1 MTAQS
6 TSPALNLRKSLVRLA
21 GLVRRFDPPLRRVDF
36 ANLVTNGG
44 FDADSDWTKGTGWT
58 ISGGVA
64 VAVSVPNGQGIVQS
78 AQMVAGR
85 RYLLGA
91 SSVALSAANA
101 TASFLEDF
109 VASDWFSGGGQ
120 VKSVAKTYR
129 GSGNRNIQIG
139 ATNGTMSGSFD
150 NVSVWEADPS
160 DDAPWLRLPFGH
172 KVGNRGMIVRDGDTL
187 HPSDYEEI
195 TLYGQTFIKP
205 LVAPGVDTEFSIWC
219 SPSE

>member
-6 TSPALNLRKSLVRLA
+6 TTPALNLRKSLVRLA

-44 FDADSDWTKGTGWT
+44 FDTDSDWTKGTGWT
-58 ISGGVA
+58 ISGGSATHVGPTSGA
-64 VAVSVPNGQGIVQS
+64 MAQSVGVVSGNTYACTVTVSNQTVGQLTWRVGDQTQHTAITGNGTYIQYIVS
-78 AQMVAGR
+78 AGVDDEIE
-85 RYLLGA
+85 LFA
-91 SSVALSAANA
+91 SSI
-101 TASFLEDF
+101 FD
-109 VASDWFSGGGQ
+109 
-120 VKSVAKTYR
+120 
-129 GSGNRNIQIG
+129 GSI
-139 ATNGTMSGSFD
+139 D